1 MTVSAARLP
10 IVRCSSRRSPRAV
23 RGAFLGVACVAAL
36 CAQGAR
42 GNDSPRQW
50 LDDMNRAFSELSYDG
65 IFSYFSGQDLASL
78 RVVHMVVDGEQR
90 ERLVHL
96 NGAPREI
103 VRRGDEV
110 ACIVMPGDALLE
122 IEESI
127 PSGPFARAFVRRYDR
142 ISESYGLSF
151 FGEDRVAD
159 RTAVRVA
166 VMPRD
171 DNRYGY
177 RLWLDKETRLL
188 LRSELVDAEGGR
200 LEIFQFNQIRFD
212 DRVDPALLEPEGK
225 DGSLVTHLTLAT
237 KQPQPVA
244 RDDLAWEAGWLPEGF
259 SMAAADIRRAPSS
272 LKSVNTIMY
281 SDGLAAFS
289 VFVED
294 MPDAGAASMV
304 SRNGATVAVTH
315 MIMDHQDE
323 PYLVTLVGEI
333 PAPTAQRIARSVV
346 RRSESKGDST
356 AAAAPGR

>member
-1 MTVSAARLP
+1 MIASSLHTCRTLVSM
-10 IVRCSSRRSPRAV
+10 
-23 RGAFLGVACVAAL
+23 ACVVALWTPSAQAAD
-36 CAQGAR
+36 A
-42 GNDSPRQW
+42 PRQW

-65 IFSYFSGQDLASL
+65 IFSYFSGHDLASL

-122 IEESI
+122 LEESI

-142 ISESYGLSF
+142 ISENYGLSF

-166 VMPRD
+166 VTPRD

-177 RLWLDKETRLL
+177 RLWLDKDTRLL
-188 LRSELVDAEGGR
+188 LRSELVDAKGRR
-200 LEIFQFNQIRFD
+200 LEIFQFNHIRFGD
-212 DRVDPALLEPEGK
+212 TVDSAMLEPDGK
-225 DGSLVTHLTLAT
+225 DGSVVSHLTLAT
-237 KQPQPVA
+237 KHQEPVS
-244 RDDLAWEAGWLPEGF
+244 REDVAWEAGWLPDGF

-272 LKSVNTIMY
+272 LKSVDTLMY

-294 MPDAGAASMV
+294 MPDSGAASMV
-304 SRNGATVAVTH
+304 SRNGATVAVTR
-315 MIMDHQDE
+315 MIKGRQDE

-333 PAPTAQRIARSVV
+333 PTPTAQRIAGSISPRS
-346 RRSESKGDST
+346 DSRPDQD
-356 AAAAPGR
+356 ASASGR

>member
-1 MTVSAARLP
+1 MISTPAQAHRALLTTAWLAVFGAHSAWAGEE
-10 IVRCSSRRSPRAV
+10 SPRE
-23 RGAFLGVACVAAL
+23 
-36 CAQGAR
+36 
-42 GNDSPRQW
+42 W

-78 RVVHMVVDGEQR
+78 RVVHMVVNDEQR

-122 IEESI
+122 LEESI

-142 ISESYGLSF
+142 ISQNYGLSF

-159 RTAVRVA
+159 RTAMRVA
-166 VMPRD
+166 VTPRD

-188 LRSELVDAEGGR
+188 LRSELVDGEGRR
-200 LEIFQFNQIRFD
+200 LEIFQFNQIHFGD
-212 DRVDPALLEPEGK
+212 DVDEAMLEPDGK
-225 DGSLVTHLTLAT
+225 DGSLVSHLTLAT
-237 KQPQPVA
+237 KQPQPVSH
-244 RDDLAWEAGWLPEGF
+244 DELAWQVGWLPEGF

-272 LKSVNTIMY
+272 LKSINTIMY

-294 MPDAGAASMV
+294 MPDSGAASMV

-315 MIMDHQDE
+315 KITNQRNE

-333 PAPTAQRIARSVV
+333 PTPTAQRIARSV
-346 RRSESKGDST
+346 SPMPGTDGADT
-356 AAAAPGR
+356 ADAGPGR